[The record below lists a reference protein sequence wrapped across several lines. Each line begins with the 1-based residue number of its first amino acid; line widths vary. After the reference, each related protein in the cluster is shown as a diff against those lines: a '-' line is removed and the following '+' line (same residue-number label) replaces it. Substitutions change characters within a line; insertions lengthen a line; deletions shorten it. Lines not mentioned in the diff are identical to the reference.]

1 MMRRTVGRLGLL
13 LVLGCSLAACTSTD
27 GGDPSGTDPA
37 GTDTSTAAAGCGDC
51 EAELADVRSQVEA
64 LADVKRIKTLQ
75 KYGASPTN
83 GETVDLEIYSKGVGD
98 TGLADEVAR
107 IVWQSDLAPVDVVT
121 IAIQD
126 ADGKLVP
133 SLPYDFRDDSRDHAS
148 YEEQWGPR
156 PVEG

>member
-13 LVLGCSLAACTSTD
+13 LVLGVSTAACTSS
-27 GGDPSGTDPA
+27 GGSEPGATDPA
-37 GTDTSTAAAGCGDC
+37 GTDTSSAAAGCGEC
-51 EAELADVRSQVEA
+51 QAELAAVRAQVED
-64 LADVKRIKTLQ
+64 LADVKRVRTLT
-75 KYGASPTN
+75 KYGDSPTN
-83 GETVDLEIYSKGVGD
+83 GATVDLEIYSRGEGD

-126 ADGKLVP
+126 AAGDLVP
-133 SLPYDFRDDSRDHAS
+133 SLPYDFRKESRDHAS
-148 YEEQWGPR
+148 YVEQWGAR